1 MKFGSYTVRTS
12 AVAALLAAVA
22 MTAGVSG
29 CSNSK
34 TASTASDPFDPNQST
49 GGNLGIDFDVR
60 YKVDPAKVTFLDKLP
75 TDPAQVISVRITHIG
90 NRGILRMH
98 NPRFVAA
105 NPDVIK
111 GMTTSLTTDMPTAA
125 SFHDITNP
133 GDHYDF
139 TVTYL
144 PVTPGVRTL
153 TLELDTNA
161 TAAASKLLTVPIE
174 VVTSGNTLTIN
185 PNPVDFGNVK
195 TGDSPTIAVQL
206 INYSTK
212 PLKVTHVALSSSGSN
227 DFTIVS
233 VPDATTPIEAGASGT
248 VTLKY
253 TPTKGDSDTS
263 ELQVETDDLRKIT
276 APVLGNEIAPLIS
289 IFPTKLE
296 YDSMTLGQS
305 KDEVFQITNKGL
317 ATLQVSDV
325 KLSSLGSLTAAD
337 VKISPAPPFTLEPGS
352 PGQKIT
358 VTVTA
363 NHALSATSAV
373 GSILVDS
380 NDASD
385 PEIPVPIFAHT
396 DTPKIRVSV
405 NDAPCTDPTV
415 DCTADY
421 AFVGKATP
429 PATLFAKRKITLYDD
444 GSAPLVVSEVSITD
458 DALSEFSIDPAM
470 TIPPCSIPPQ
480 ASTIA
485 PATLLDFNVRFQNKG
500 PSGQVATA
508 TLHIKS
514 NDGDKPDFLVLL
526 VAHRADGTTC
536 KIDLIPQPLNFGLLS
551 YGKQKLLPI
560 LIQNS
565 GTGPCVFQD
574 AVLVSCYTAAGAFTP
589 ASSKCSSASSPY
601 YAKGPLATNLFQLAP
616 GDSGKMLVD
625 FVAPDT
631 LSDLNGP
638 LPADAIT
645 EIDALL
651 VLKYQDASTGVTS
664 NYPNVDPGNFSTIG
678 NAKPNLI
685 AKVGMSKVQVMPD
698 NIDFGVQT
706 LGCKSP
712 ISTASIYNQGV
723 TDVNV
728 TKVSL
733 DGCGPE
739 VSFVNK
745 PAIPKT
751 GLAISQKTP
760 QVFQIQYGP
769 QKVAKLQCQLT
780 ITTGQNGMCTDN
792 TGATSGACA
801 ATSDCTNAAE
811 TCLGDSF
818 SVPLTGEGTL
828 DSEWTD
834 IFDQADGS
842 NVDVLFIVDD
852 SPSMGDKQTNLANS
866 FATFVKV
873 AQLFNDDFHVGVS
886 TTDDDDTVNHC
897 GKLQPYTDPTLG
909 LLRFISKGVQAP
921 TTALQTL
928 AKQGENG
935 SSTEQSFLSIERA
948 LTLPLTLDAAKV
960 CKVDSDC
967 ASGQECTTN
976 PDDGTRGCGGRNRAF
991 LRKNASLEVVT
1002 MGDEDDQSPNDMT
1015 YYTNKFYSFKGANNK
1030 NLFHFHAIAGPSPGG
1045 CADQGAGSA
1054 VECPRFQ
1061 QMAQTTGGV
1070 FASVCDIDFGPAMQ
1084 NIGTQA
1090 FGLAMQYFLT
1100 RTPDPSTIDV
1110 KINATPCAAS
1120 ANSWKYDA
1128 PSNSVTFAQNGTC
1141 VPQKNDK
1148 IYIHYKMLCG
1158 Q

>member
-1 MKFGSYTVRTS
+1 MKMGSYTLRASLGAVLLAVLTAL
-12 AVAALLAAVA
+12 AVASCSHSPSGNN
-22 MTAGVSG
+22 AG
-29 CSNSK
+29 
-34 TASTASDPFDPNQST
+34 DPFDPNVGG
-49 GGNLGIDFDVR
+49 GGNLGVDFDVR

-75 TDPAQVISVRITHIG
+75 TDPAQTINVRITHIG

-98 NPRFVAA
+98 NPRFVTGNAA
-105 NPDVIK
+105 FLK
-111 GMTTSLTTDMPTAA
+111 GMTTSLTTDIPTAT
-125 SFHDITNP
+125 SYKDITNP

-153 TLELDTNA
+153 TLQLDTNA
-161 TAAASKLLTVPIE
+161 TDATKKLLTIPIE

-195 TGDSPTIAVQL
+195 TGDSPTIDVQL

-212 PLKVTHVALSSSGSN
+212 PLKVTHVALSSSGST

-233 VPDATTPIEAGASGT
+233 IPDATTPIEAGASGI

-263 ELQVETDDLRKIT
+263 TLQVETDDARKLS

-296 YDSMTLGQS
+296 YDSMKLGET
-305 KDEVFQITNKGL
+305 KDAIFMITNKGL
-317 ATLQVSDV
+317 ATLNVTDL
-325 KLSSLGSLTAAD
+325 KLSPLSSVKPAD
-337 VKISPAPPFTLEPGS
+337 VKISPAPPFSLDPGA

-358 VTVTA
+358 VTLTA
-363 NHALSATSAV
+363 NASLPASSAV

-380 NDASD
+380 NDGSD
-385 PEIPVPIFAHT
+385 PEIPVPMFAHT

-405 NDAPCTDPTV
+405 NDAPCTDPTQA
-415 DCTADY
+415 CTADY

-429 PATLFAKRKITLYDD
+429 PNVLYAKRKITLYDE
-444 GSAPLVVSEVSITD
+444 GTAPLQVTEVSISD
-458 DALSEFSIDPAM
+458 DALSEFSIDPAL
-470 TIPPCSIPPQ
+470 TIPPASIPPQ
-480 ASTIA
+480 AMSID
-485 PATLLDFNVRFQNKG
+485 PANLVDFNVRFENKG
-500 PSGQVATA
+500 PTGQVATA

-514 NDGDKPDFLVLL
+514 SDAGTPDFQVLL

-551 YGKQKLLPI
+551 YGKQKLLP
-560 LIQNS
+560 LIIKNS
-565 GTGPCVFQD
+565 GTGPCVFKD
-574 AVLVSCYTAAGAFTP
+574 AVLVSCYEAPSPPFNPG
-589 ASSKCSSASSPY
+589 SSKCSSASSPY
-601 YAKGPLATNLFQLAP
+601 YSKGPLATNLFQLAP

-631 LSDLNGP
+631 LGGISGP

-645 EIDALL
+645 EIDGLL
-651 VLKYQDASTGVTS
+651 VLKYEDASTGVVS
-664 NYPNVDPGNFSTIG
+664 NYPNVDPSNFSTIG
-678 NAKPNLI
+678 NAKPNLVS
-685 AKVGMSKVQVMPD
+685 KVGLSKVQVMPD
-698 NIDFGVQT
+698 DIDFGVQT

-728 TKVSL
+728 TKVTL

-760 QVFQIQYGP
+760 QTFQIQYGP

-792 TGATSGACA
+792 TGATTGACA
-801 ATSDCTNAAE
+801 ATSDCTNAGE

-828 DSEWTD
+828 DTEWTD

-842 NVDVLFIVDD
+842 KVDVLFVVDD
-852 SPSMGDKQTNLANS
+852 SPSMDDKQTNLANS
-866 FATFVKV
+866 FASFVQV
-873 AQLFNDDFHVGVS
+873 AQLFNDDFHVGVV
-886 TTDDDDTVNHC
+886 TTDDDDAVDHT
-897 GKLQPYTDPTLG
+897 GKLRPYNDPALG
-909 LLRFISKGVQAP
+909 TVRFISKGVQNP
-921 TTALQTL
+921 TSALQTL
-928 AKQGENG
+928 AKQGSNG
-935 SSTEQSFLSIERA
+935 SSTEQCFLSVENA

-960 CKVDSDC
+960 CKTNADC

-976 PDDGTRGCGGRNRAF
+976 PDDGTKGCGGRNRMF
-991 LRKNASLEVVT
+991 LRKNASLEVVE

-1070 FASVCDIDFGPAMQ
+1070 FASVCDIDFGPAMK

-1110 KINATPCAAS
+1110 KINATPCVGG